1 MLVNCLIWI
10 YIFLTTY
17 ALGKAF
23 LSVLG
28 AGRDKALAGSL
39 YRPEDISITGFM
51 AAAVYAQIYSLFGG
65 VGLSANII
73 LLAFTVIF
81 FIYHFYLSRKNN
93 SRELHFEKKM
103 MVPVIFITASV
114 LVFAYCASRGYFH
127 YDSDLYHG
135 QAIHWIEDYGV
146 VKGLGLLNGRT
157 AYNSSA
163 FAVQALYS
171 FAFLGG
177 MSYHSC
183 AGFFALMVF
192 FSGCRVVHIFR
203 DKKIVLSDFARL
215 SAIYYIGN
223 IYDEISSPA
232 SDYFTMLL
240 FLYILIKVTE
250 CIENR
255 MSADHYAVPALL
267 SFFDMTLKLSAAP
280 LCMLTLIPVIMLI
293 KEKRYKRIL
302 VYGCIVMVI
311 LLPYFIR
318 NYIISGWLLY
328 PSVAIDI
335 FNPEWKITRESAIA
349 DSAYIVAFGRGF
361 SSMDA
366 ADMPL
371 SEWFPV
377 WYAELGRTWKI
388 MLYLGLMGSFVWAFE
403 LIKGISMKKYRYEG
417 FAAVNYTV
425 LTVVV
430 SFGFWFLSS
439 PLVRYGQGYLIAL
452 PAFTFGLIIC
462 RIFESGEKRKIL
474 RTAQN
479 ALILCI
485 GLFLAYKALMLGRYM
500 YKWGYEQYYIQP
512 QDYGYYE
519 TYTVEMGNCI
529 IYVPVYGDRA
539 GYYDFPAVPENY
551 NLPVPADPDAYD
563 FSEGFRY

>member
-28 AGRDKALAGSL
+28 ACRDKALADSL

-51 AAAVYAQIYSLFGG
+51 AATVYAQIYSLFGG

-81 FIYHFYLSRKNN
+81 FIYHFYLSGKNN
-93 SRELHFEKKM
+93 SRELHFEKTM

-192 FSGCRVVHIFR
+192 FSGCRVMHIFR

-240 FLYILIKVTE
+240 FLYILIKITE
-250 CIENR
+250 C
-255 MSADHYAVPALL
+255 
-267 SFFDMTLKLSAAP
+267 
-280 LCMLTLIPVIMLI
+280 TLIPVIMLI

-430 SFGFWFLSS
+430 SFGFWFFSS
-439 PLVRYGQGYLIAL
+439 PLVRYGQGYLI
-452 PAFTFGLIIC
+452 
-462 RIFESGEKRKIL
+462 
-474 RTAQN
+474 
-479 ALILCI
+479 
-485 GLFLAYKALMLGRYM
+485 
-500 YKWGYEQYYIQP
+500 GY
-512 QDYGYYE
+512 
-519 TYTVEMGNCI
+519 
-529 IYVPVYGDRA
+529 
-539 GYYDFPAVPENY
+539 
-551 NLPVPADPDAYD
+551 
-563 FSEGFRY
+563 